1 MSVCFKEISDKVST
15 VSSCLGRGV
24 VPRLIAVSKFH
35 SVDKIQEALDQGASW
50 FGESYLKEL
59 EVKYNYFKD
68 RVEGIHWSFIGKL
81 QSNKIAR
88 IVEYA
93 DEIQSVENMKQISFI
108 SKYASIHGKI
118 PYPIYIELNLESQ
131 KAGISYEKITEL
143 YQEILDSQFAGSISV
158 EGIMCVPPVYEESI
172 TVEDLKRE
180 RDIDDI
186 KIPSLYRDI
195 YEFSQTIGKKKLSLG
210 MSSDMIT
217 SIIAGSSCLR
227 VGTDIFGPR
236 NYPNK

>member
-1 MSVCFKEISDKVST
+1 MSVCFKEILAKVT
-15 VSSCLGRGV
+15 DVSSYLNLGK
-24 VPRLIAVSKFH
+24 VPRLMAVSKFH
-35 SVDKIQEALDQGASW
+35 SVNKIQEAINQGASW

-59 EVKYNYFKD
+59 EEKYHYFKD

-88 IVEYA
+88 IVECA

-108 SKYASIHGKI
+108 SRYASIQGKI

-143 YQEILDSQFAGSISV
+143 YKDILSSEFACSISV
-158 EGIMCVPPVYEESI
+158 EGIMCVPPVYEENI
-172 TVEDLKRE
+172 KVEDLKKS
-180 RDIDDI
+180 IDNI
-186 KIPSLYRDI
+186 KIPKLYQDI

-217 SIIAGSSCLR
+217 AIIAGSSCLR

-236 NYPNK
+236 NYPDK